1 MQININF
8 VLFEELQEKPDDSRA
23 VAAYNAAFR
32 IMPNPLMSA
41 TPFFPSIPGFR
52 RTLTLD

>member
-41 TPFFPSIPGFR
+41 TPFFPRF
-52 RTLTLD
+52 LAFDAH